1 MKLWS
6 AGMAIAVTLFAH
18 AAHASQL
25 PADVRTQL
33 PAEDAARLQG
43 SLQNPVPG
51 APVTSGFGWRVHP
64 TLHYTRFH
72 AGVDFGGAKGTPVLA
87 AGDAVVEK
95 IVRTRD
101 RGLYVVLQHDA
112 RLASGYAHLSAVA
125 PGLTVGQT
133 VRAGQRIGSVGRSGR
148 ASGHH
153 LDLEIFFD
161 GQRIDP
167 ALSVAGLGPE
177 TQESAP
183 PPTGNSQRG
192 KHVTFSDF

>member
-1 MKLWS
+1 
-6 AGMAIAVTLFAH
+6 MAIAVTLFAH
-18 AAHASQL
+18 AAHAGKL
-25 PADVRTQL
+25 PSDVLTQL
-33 PAEDAARLQG
+33 PAEDAARIQD
-43 SLQNPVPG
+43 SLRIPVPG

-101 RGLYVVLQHDA
+101 RGLYVVLRHDA
-112 RLASGYAHLSAVA
+112 RLASGYAHLSAVT
-125 PGLTVGQT
+125 PGLAVGQT
-133 VRAGQRIGSVGRSGR
+133 VLAGERIGSVGRSGR
-148 ASGHH
+148 ASGPH
-153 LDLEIFFD
+153 LDLEIFYD

-167 ALSVAGLGPE
+167 ALSIAGLDPE
-177 TQESAP
+177 TVQDITPLPS
-183 PPTGNSQRG
+183 GNSPRG